1 MKKAITL
8 GFIVLLLSNEKLQA
22 QTTFASVYTLLQANC
37 SGSGCHNGSN
47 ASIFNVDTSMA
58 QVYNELIGKTPTNPA
73 AAAKGDKLVDPGYPA
88 RSFLLR
94 KMAHGLSSDLNLN
107 QPSEGNHMPSGLP
120 QLANEEIEL
129 VRQWILFGADDT
141 GTAVD
146 PTILVDFY
154 NGQGMSVSRIQPPP
168 APNPNDGMQVHVG
181 PYFLRPG
188 GEREFFH
195 KYFLKLPDTV
205 EVYKIVPT
213 MDAFSHHFI
222 IYQYITAGYQT
233 VAEGSRPLGNTIDVS
248 NFLNTSFIGTWQY
261 YRELEL
267 PQGTGYFWDTDTRL
281 DLNYHI
287 HNYSP
292 DSVVAA
298 EVYINIYYRPKQ
310 SNTIQMRAGLT
321 TYGKYNP
328 WLLVIPNNAI
338 DTVFTNIQTAVNET
352 RYYWMMQSHTHKLG
366 KDYDVYLRNANGTK
380 GNQVFEGFYNE
391 DYTFNQGY
399 YDWVHPA
406 VRTFDPLLE
415 VDMNN
420 GLIHEGKFFN
430 NGPDTVR
437 FGFTTA
443 DEMCITY
450 FQYTTELP
458 GGLGIGDKSKK
469 EIENVNVFPNP
480 FTDKF
485 TVSYTLKDG
494 GDVTVELFDLYGK
507 KLQSL
512 VNKYQPVGTYQC
524 SFDSKGTLPKGVYLL
539 GLSTNGN
546 SVIKKIVQFD

>member
-1 MKKAITL
+1 MKKSCAL
-8 GFIVLLLSNEKLQA
+8 VLILLFVSYPKIKA

-37 SGSGCHNGSN
+37 SGNACHNGSN
-47 ASIFNVDTSMA
+47 ANIFNVDTSMA
-58 QVYNELIGKTPTNPA
+58 QVYHELIGVTPTNPA
-73 AAAKGDKLVDPGYPA
+73 AAAKGDKLIDPGYPA

-94 KMAHGLSSDLNLN
+94 KIAHGLSGDLNLN
-107 QPSEGNHMPSGLP
+107 QPSEGNPMPSGLP
-120 QLANEEIEL
+120 QLKKEEIEL
-129 VRQWILFGADDT
+129 IRQWILFGASDT
-141 GTAVD
+141 GTYIDTTV
-146 PTILVDFY
+146 LFDFY
-154 NGQGMSVSRIQPPP
+154 NGHGMGISQTIPPTP
-168 APNPNDGMQVHVG
+168 PNPNDGMQVHVG
-181 PYFLRPG
+181 PYFFKPG
-188 GEREFFH
+188 EEREFFH

-205 EVYKIVPT
+205 EVYNITPT
-213 MDAFSHHFI
+213 MNTFSHHFI
-222 IYQYITAGYQT
+222 IYQYITNGYLT
-233 VAEGSRPLGNTIDVS
+233 VREGSRPLGNTIDVS

-267 PQGTGYFWDTDTRL
+267 PQGTGYFWGPDTRL

-292 DSVVAA
+292 DSVIAA

-310 SNTIQMRAGLT
+310 ANTIEMHAGLT

-328 WLLVIPNNAI
+328 WLLVIPNNAR
-338 DTVFTNIQTAVNET
+338 DTVFTNVQTAVNET
-352 RYYWMMQSHTHKLG
+352 RYFWMMQSHTHKLG
-366 KDYDVYLRNANGTK
+366 RDYDIYLRNPDGTK

-406 VRTFDPLLE
+406 VRMFDPLLE

-450 FQYTTELP
+450 FQYTTQLP
-458 GGLGIGDKSKK
+458 GSTGIEDISEGLKD
-469 EIENVNVFPNP
+469 VNVFPNP
-480 FTDKF
+480 FNDKLNITY
-485 TVSYTLKDG
+485 TVSNEG
-494 GDVTVELFDLYGK
+494 PVSIELFDFYGK
-507 KLQSL
+507 KLQSIF
-512 VNKYQPVGTYQC
+512 NKYQPIGTYQY
-524 SFDSKGTLPKGVYLL
+524 SFNPKGALPKGVYLL
-539 GLSTNGN
+539 SYTANGN
-546 SVIKKIVQFD
+546 SITKKVIYLD